1 MEDADGSPKDDV
13 MGPLGSVEAT
23 LPPPRYSS
31 KSCSKKTKKL
41 EKKAIEGELIGLD
54 QFADDVLRTQV
65 VTVTP
70 SKRCKSYES
79 GS

>member
-31 KSCSKKTKKL
+31 KSCSKK
-41 EKKAIEGELIGLD
+41 KKAIDGELIGLD
-54 QFADDVLRTQV
+54 QFADDVFRTQV

-70 SKRCKSYES
+70 SKRCKSYEC
-79 GS
+79 GN

>member
-1 MEDADGSPKDDV
+1 MEDADGSPQDDV
-13 MGPLGSVEAT
+13 MGPFGSVEAT

-31 KSCSKKTKKL
+31 KSCSKILFLKKR
-41 EKKAIEGELIGLD
+41 AIDGELIGLD

-79 GS
+79 GN

>member
-31 KSCSKKTKKL
+31 KSCSKIKT
-41 EKKAIEGELIGLD
+41 IDGELIGLD

-70 SKRCKSYES
+70 SKRCKSYEI
-79 GS
+79 GN

>member
-31 KSCSKKTKKL
+31 KSCSKKK
-41 EKKAIEGELIGLD
+41 KKALDGELIGLD

-79 GS
+79 GH

>member
-31 KSCSKKTKKL
+31 KSCSKIKFK
-41 EKKAIEGELIGLD
+41 KKAIDGELIGLD

-79 GS
+79 GH